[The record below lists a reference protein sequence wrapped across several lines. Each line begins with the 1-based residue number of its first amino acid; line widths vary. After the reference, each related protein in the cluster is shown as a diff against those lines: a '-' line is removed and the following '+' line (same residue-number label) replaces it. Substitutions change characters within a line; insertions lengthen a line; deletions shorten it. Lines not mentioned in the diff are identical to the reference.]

1 MPVSRAKSL
10 GALQARVEAWRTIEK
25 EAEFEPEP
33 KQQVEVRKMR
43 RCTLIILV
51 LGVFFGATEA
61 RAGDV
66 VGTVNLLR
74 NNSDAVVYIERIEG
88 KTFTPP
94 TQNLK
99 IDQKQMVFIPHV
111 LPILAGTTVEFHNSD
126 AVLHNVFT
134 PSAAGDKFNLGSW
147 PAGVV
152 KTYTFKKPG
161 VVALLCNVHPEMS
174 AYIVV
179 VETPYFDVT
188 DKEGKF
194 SIENVPT
201 GNYTL
206 AVWHEK
212 IKKGPT
218 QTVAVP
224 EKGSV
229 QVSFEKK

>member
-1 MPVSRAKSL
+1 
-10 GALQARVEAWRTIEK
+10 
-25 EAEFEPEP
+25 
-33 KQQVEVRKMR
+33 MR

-51 LGVFFGATEA
+51 LGVLFGAMEA

-74 NNSDAVVYIERIEG
+74 NNSDAVLYIERIEG

-94 TQNLK
+94 TQNPK
-99 IDQKQMVFIPHV
+99 IDQIKMVFIPHV
-111 LPILAGTTVEFHNSD
+111 LPVLIGTTVEFHNSD
-126 AVLHNVFT
+126 PVLHNVFT
-134 PSAAGDKFNLGSW
+134 PSRAGDKFNLGTW
-147 PAGVV
+147 PAGLV

-194 SIENVPT
+194 SVKNVPP

-206 AVWHEK
+206 TVWHEK

-218 QTVAVP
+218 QTVTVP
-224 EKGSV
+224 ERGSV
-229 QVSFEKK
+229 QVTFERK